1 MNIVFSPEAKLDLDE
16 IFDFILKDRPTCA
29 QDILDRIKE
38 QIGCLRN
45 HPHMGRPGRVP
56 GTRELVLPNLPFII
70 PYQVKG
76 DQLQI
81 LRVYH
86 TARQWPVEF

>member
-1 MNIVFSPEAKLDLDE
+1 MNVVFSFEAKRDLDD
-16 IFDFILKDRPTCA
+16 IFDFVLKDRPFSA
-29 QDILDRIKE
+29 QDILERIKE
-38 QIGCLRN
+38 HIGYLCE
-45 HPHMGRPGRVP
+45 HPYIGRPGRAP

-86 TARQWPVEF
+86 TARQWPAEL